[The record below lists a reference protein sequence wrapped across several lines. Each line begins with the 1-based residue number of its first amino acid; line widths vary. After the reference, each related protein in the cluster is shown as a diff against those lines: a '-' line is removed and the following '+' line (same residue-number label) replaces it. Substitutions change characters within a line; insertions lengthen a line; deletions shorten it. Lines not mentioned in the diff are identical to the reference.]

1 MGIVDSR
8 GTWSDRY
15 LNVVCIHFPAASP
28 FARDDP
34 RIRPLS
40 RNAIGWRKEKEKIK
54 FLGNSM
60 ATGGNKSRT
69 LTTDNFSFWV
79 EEQFREGGSLVTWHR
94 ALSFCSTPLFS
105 NCTLHILFSIFKV
118 SATRRLFQVL
128 ISRTLKFGQ
137 RGLKKSP
144 SVCVCFEPEVRQTP
158 LLYIDKNRLFGR
170 LPGRGKRRATN

>member
-1 MGIVDSR
+1 MGNCFPSVVRERERERERACNYTLLLLLLDINSPGGETVGIVDSR

-128 ISRTLKFGQ
+128 ISRNSA
-137 RGLKKSP
+137 RG
-144 SVCVCFEPEVRQTP
+144 
-158 LLYIDKNRLFGR
+158 D
-170 LPGRGKRRATN
+170 